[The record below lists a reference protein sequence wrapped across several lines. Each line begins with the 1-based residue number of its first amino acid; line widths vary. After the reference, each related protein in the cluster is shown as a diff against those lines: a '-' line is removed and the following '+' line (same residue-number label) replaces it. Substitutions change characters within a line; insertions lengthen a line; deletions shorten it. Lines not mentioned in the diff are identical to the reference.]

1 MFGRKINK
9 IGKYNNINILVIA
22 DCHHLKEEEI
32 AKVENLQYDVCFL
45 LGDING
51 NYLDMILKYIPIEKI
66 YGILGNHDEYG
77 LLESRNITNIHSKI
91 ININGTR
98 ILGFE
103 GSSRYKTGNIPM
115 YSQEE
120 SIKLLKKCEKAD
132 ILVSHD
138 APYQLYCKSNDMAHC
153 GLKGI
158 TKYLN
163 KHRVFLNIHGHHH
176 INTQLKLKNITNI
189 IGVYRCALIR
199 IPDLEK
205 NIIF

>member
-1 MFGRKINK
+1 MFGKKVKQNC
-9 IGKYNNINILVIA
+9 KYNNINILVIT

-32 AKVENLQYDVCFL
+32 EKVEYLQYDICVL
-45 LGDING
+45 LGDISG
-51 NYLDMILKYIPIEKI
+51 NYLDMILKYVPIKKI
-66 YGILGNHDEYG
+66 CGILGNHDEYG

-91 ININGTR
+91 INVNGIK

-103 GSSRYKTGNIPM
+103 GSSKYKTGNIPM
-115 YSQEE
+115 YSQKE
-120 SIKLLKKCEKAD
+120 SINILKKCDKAD

-138 APYQLYCKSNDMAHC
+138 APYQLYAKSNDMAHC

-176 INTQLKLKNITNI
+176 INTDFKLSNGTNV
-189 IGVYRCALIR
+189 IGIYRCATIKFPTLKKELI
-199 IPDLEK
+199 
-205 NIIF
+205 F

>member
-1 MFGRKINK
+1 MFGKANK
-9 IGKYNNINILVIA
+9 HNNYNSINILVIA

-32 AKVENLQYDVCFL
+32 EKVKNLQYDACLL
-45 LGDING
+45 LGDISG
-51 NYLDMILKYIPIEKI
+51 NYLDMILKYVPIEKI

-77 LLESRNITNIHSKI
+77 LLESRNISNIHSKV
-91 ININGTR
+91 INVNGVR

-120 SIKLLKKCEKAD
+120 SIKILRKCDIAD

-138 APYQLYCKSNDMAHC
+138 SPYQLYSKANDKAHC

-158 TKYLN
+158 TKYLKKN
-163 KHRVFLNIHGHHH
+163 KVYLNIHGHHH
-176 INTQLKLKNITNI
+176 INTKLTLSNGTNV
-189 IGVYRCALIR
+189 IGVYRCAMIQFPTLKKELI
-199 IPDLEK
+199 
-205 NIIF
+205 F